1 MSNKEGYPDPTAEI
15 AISNVMREQASNVY
29 RSSKKKTIHKKEGN
43 MEQLKLKRVTRIDSI
58 PVGSTYFN
66 EQGFL
71 HDTPIVTSTG
81 IFEYALPDGGV
92 RRELRLPEHVFEKES
107 LTSYEGKPVIIT
119 HKAGSIDKTNVMD
132 EIVGTILSP
141 GYQDGSDVRCKIVI
155 HDIDKVKAIPYRE
168 LSLGYSLDL
177 IEEEGEW
184 NGEHYDAIQTNIRI
198 NHLAIVE
205 TARAGEQAHLNLDGK
220 KIELDDKQNSEEGG
234 KSEMQIQNSHGD
246 SIDITPEELIEAIK
260 QFKGSGNEPEAT
272 PQPEANPEGTDGANV
287 EPEDNGAEVPVPQP
301 EAEPE
306 VEVEAT
312 PVEPEV
318 EKKDG
323 NMDVVISTLEKLLAE
338 LKGGA
343 GVAQATDSATEEG
356 CVTEVPTVV
365 EDNADNADNTD
376 NDDSSED
383 QSQSMN
389 NDSADDI
396 IRQRLNICRIGD
408 KLRMD
413 GLENM
418 SIIEGKKAIITKV
431 LPSMR
436 LDGKDKAYIDAA
448 YDIAVGEVEKRKDVD
463 YQRQQMTAGSSDRA
477 DSTDH
482 VSMATSARQRMLERE
497 GGNE

>member
-1 MSNKEGYPDPTAEI
+1 
-15 AISNVMREQASNVY
+15 
-29 RSSKKKTIHKKEGN
+29 

-92 RRELRLPEHVFEKES
+92 RRELRLPEHVFDKES

-155 HDIDKVKAIPYRE
+155 HDIDKVKAMPYRE

-177 IEEEGEW
+177 IEEPGEW

-205 TARAGEQAHLNLDGK
+205 QARAGDQAHLNLDGK

-234 KSEMQIQNSHGD
+234 KSEMQIKNSHGD

-260 QFKGSGNEPEAT
+260 QFKGSGNEPKATTEPEAT
-272 PQPEANPEGTDGANV
+272 PEGTDGANV
-287 EPEDNGAEVPVPQP
+287 EPEEAGAETPVPQP
-301 EAEPE
+301 EATPETTPE
-306 VEVEAT
+306 VKPEET
-312 PVEPEV
+312 PVEPETTPV
-318 EKKDG
+318 EPEIEKKDG
-323 NMDVVISTLEKLLAE
+323 NMDVVISTLEKLIAE

-343 GVAQATDSATEEG
+343 GEAQTTDSATEEP
-356 CVTEVPTVV
+356 CIPEVPMV
-365 EDNADNADNTD
+365 EGNKE
-376 NDDSSED
+376 DSSED

-396 IRQRLNICRIGD
+396 FRQRLSICRIGD
-408 KLRMD
+408 KLHMD
-413 GLENM
+413 GLENK
-418 SIIEGKKAIITKV
+418 SIVDGKKAIISKV
-431 LPSMR
+431 IPSMN

-448 YDIAVGEVEKRKDVD
+448 YDIAVSEVEKRKGVE
-463 YQRQQMTAGSSDRA
+463 YQRQQMTAVSSDRA
-477 DSTDH
+477 DSSDH
-482 VSMATSARQRMLERE
+482 TSMATSARQRMLERE

>member
-1 MSNKEGYPDPTAEI
+1 
-15 AISNVMREQASNVY
+15 
-29 RSSKKKTIHKKEGN
+29 

-58 PVGSTYFN
+58 PVASTYFS

-92 RRELRLPEHVFEKES
+92 RRELRLPEHVFDKES

-141 GYQDGSDVRCKIVI
+141 GFQDGSDVRCKIVI
-155 HDIDKVKAIPYRE
+155 HDIDKVKAMPYRE

-205 TARAGEQAHLNLDGK
+205 QARAGDQAHLNLDGK
-220 KIELDDKQNSEEGG
+220 KIELDDTKNSEEGG
-234 KSEMQIQNSHGD
+234 KSEMQIKNSHGD

-260 QFKGSGNEPEAT
+260 QFKGSGNEPKATTEPEAT
-272 PQPEANPEGTDGANV
+272 PEGTDGANV
-287 EPEDNGAEVPVPQP
+287 EPEEAGAETPVPQP
-301 EAEPE
+301 EATPETTPE
-306 VEVEAT
+306 VKPEET
-312 PVEPEV
+312 PVEPETTPV
-318 EKKDG
+318 EPEIEKKDG

-343 GVAQATDSATEEG
+343 GVAQTTDSATEEP
-356 CVTEVPTVV
+356 CIPEVPVV
-365 EDNADNADNTD
+365 EVEKE
-376 NDDSSED
+376 DSSED

-396 IRQRLNICRIGD
+396 FRQRLSICRIGD
-408 KLRMD
+408 KLHMD
-413 GLENM
+413 GLENK
-418 SIIEGKKAIITKV
+418 SIVDGKKAIISKV
-431 LPSMR
+431 IPSMN

-448 YDIAVGEVEKRKDVD
+448 YDIAVSEVEKRKGVE
-463 YQRQQMTAGSSDRA
+463 YQRQQMTAVSSDRA
-477 DSTDH
+477 DSTDNT
-482 VSMATSARQRMLERE
+482 SMATSARQRMLERE